1 MDHVITHGHERE
13 KEGRWGPHFRIG
25 KNKKEN
31 KENKEKEKKRHVSNG
46 EKKERR
52 KGGEAFPLDQFSG

>member
-1 MDHVITHGHERE
+1 MKHGHERE

-31 KENKEKEKKRHVSNG
+31 KEKEKKRHVSNG

-52 KGGEAFPLDQFSG
+52 KVGGSLPT

>member
-1 MDHVITHGHERE
+1 MTHGHERE

-31 KENKEKEKKRHVSNG
+31 KENKEKEKKRNVSNG

-52 KGGEAFPLDQFSG
+52 KVGGSFPT